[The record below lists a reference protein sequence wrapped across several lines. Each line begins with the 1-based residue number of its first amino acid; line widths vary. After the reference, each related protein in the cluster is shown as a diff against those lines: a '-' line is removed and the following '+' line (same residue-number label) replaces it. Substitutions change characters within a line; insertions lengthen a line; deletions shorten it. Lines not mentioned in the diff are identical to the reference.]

1 MNERIKLIRKHNNL
15 SQAAFGMQLGVSRD
29 VINNIEQGRNKTPIS
44 ELMISHIIHT
54 YNVNP
59 EWLRNGTGDMFLKA
73 DAEITNTLIREHNL
87 SPAATDFVK
96 NFLSLPHNKQEILI
110 EVLSE
115 IVK

>member
-1 MNERIKLIRKHNNL
+1 MNNRFKLLRKTLNISQEDFGKAIGLTKSGISSLESGTRSLNDKHIRMLQL
-15 SQAAFGMQLGVSRD
+15 S
-29 VINNIEQGRNKTPIS
+29 
-44 ELMISHIIHT
+44 

-87 SPAATDFVK
+87 SPAATDFIK
-96 NFLSLPHNKQEILI
+96 NFLALPHNKQEILI